1 MFATGKFTLRYCAA
15 FLWLSALC
23 AFVLQGTFVHAI
35 DVAALVDSSDVIV
48 SGTATS
54 VTEEGRATINTAC
67 GSLAG
72 KKLLLVLLPDET
84 IKGAPEI
91 ATVSVELVIPD
102 APCAIRG
109 VPPEQYGIFF
119 LQQAGSLYKFSD
131 PLYPYLPAVRSGQP
145 SNGPPLDRVVEKL
158 GEVLTREH
166 STKPEA
172 LSSLG
177 ALSTISTQSATETL
191 RGACDKTTGNL
202 RLLIAS
208 TLVSR
213 NDLTGLG
220 VIEKALLH
228 PNTEPNYPFVNMAA
242 SLAGL
247 KDPQAIPALKRLL
260 QTHEPHITKGVA
272 IALRQSGSADAEEP
286 LSHLLNDNDKLVRYY
301 AVVGLGEITR
311 QDEWTPAFDEF
322 QNNESK
328 YLSYWRD
335 WAASNVQKEPQK

>member
-1 MFATGKFTLRYCAA
+1 VFATGKSTLRYCAA

-158 GEVLTREH
+158 GEVLTHEH
-166 STKPEA
+166 STKPVA

-177 ALSTISTQSATETL
+177 ALSTIRAKSATETL
-191 RGACDKTTGNL
+191 RGACDKTSGDL

-228 PNTEPNYPFVNMAA
+228 PSTEPNYPFVNMAA

-260 QTHEPHITKGVA
+260 QTNEPHITKGVA
-272 IALRQSGSADAEEP
+272 IALRQSGSSNALEP
-286 LSHLLNDNDKLVRYY
+286 LSRLLTNNDEQVRYY
-301 AVVGLGEITR
+301 AVVGMGEITK
-311 QDEWTPAFDEF
+311 QDEWTPTYSEF
-322 QNNESK
+322 HEHQAR
-328 YLSYWRD
+328 YVSYWKD
-335 WAASNVQKEPQK
+335 WALANLGSPVN

>member
-1 MFATGKFTLRYCAA
+1 MLTTGKFTLRYCAA
-15 FLWLSALC
+15 FLWLSAFC
-23 AFVLQGTFVHAI
+23 ASVVDGTFVHAI
-35 DVAALVDSSDVIV
+35 DVAALVASSDVIV
-48 SGTATS
+48 SGTAAS

-84 IKGAPEI
+84 IKGAPET
-91 ATVSVELVIPD
+91 ATVPVELVIPD

-109 VPPEQYGIFF
+109 VPPQQYGIFF

-131 PLYPYLPAVRSGQP
+131 PLYPYLPAVQSGLP
-145 SNGPPLDRVVEKL
+145 SNSPPLDRVVVKL
-158 GEVLTREH
+158 GEVLTHEH
-166 STKPEA
+166 STNPEV

-177 ALSTISTQSATETL
+177 ALSTISTKSATETL
-191 RGACDKTTGNL
+191 RGACDKTSGDL

-213 NDLTGLG
+213 NDRTGLD

-228 PNTEPNYPFVNMAA
+228 PSTEPNYPFVNMAA

-260 QTHEPHITKGVA
+260 QTNEPHITKGVA

-311 QDEWTPAFDEF
+311 QDDWTPAFDEF
-322 QNNESK
+322 QKNEAK
-328 YLSYWRD
+328 YLSHWRD
-335 WAASNVQKEPQK
+335 WATSNLPQDTTK